1 MLELDETTLAINGF
15 NDNGVSEATF
25 LALRDSRVSD
35 ALANANLED
44 LAAILSQDKK
54 NLEILKRQRASL
66 EASLSNIL
74 RLQQY
79 CEVLPP

>member
-1 MLELDETTLAINGF
+1 MLELDETTLAITGF
-15 NDNGVSEATF
+15 NEYGMQEAEFLTLREALVS
-25 LALRDSRVSD
+25 S
-35 ALANANLED
+35 ALAEGNLQA
-44 LAAILSQDKK
+44 LAAIMAQDKK
-54 NLEILKRQRASL
+54 NLETLKLQRASL